1 MSDQPIV
8 ADACTDMTP
17 EPTPEKPARELKESK
32 FFPKWMERF
41 KDDPEALEMMMDMPP
56 IGSAC
61 DPEPTS
67 DPASRKDEAL
77 AILDAAIAV
86 AFHAGLPSLAIA
98 NQITRTRAAVFASI
112 AGQCPGQNL
121 QCPEVEAELAKGY
134 GEAVVKIIG
143 LCSDAIF
150 AGDGA

>member
-8 ADACTDMTP
+8 ADACTDHDT
-17 EPTPEKPARELKESK
+17 T
-32 FFPKWMERF
+32 ER
-41 KDDPEALEMMMDMPP
+41 
-56 IGSAC
+56 GR
-61 DPEPTS
+61 
-67 DPASRKDEAL
+67 RKDEAL

-121 QCPEVEAELAKGY
+121 QCLEVETELAKGY
-134 GEAVVKIIG
+134 GEAVKQVIG

-150 AGDGA
+150 AGDGV